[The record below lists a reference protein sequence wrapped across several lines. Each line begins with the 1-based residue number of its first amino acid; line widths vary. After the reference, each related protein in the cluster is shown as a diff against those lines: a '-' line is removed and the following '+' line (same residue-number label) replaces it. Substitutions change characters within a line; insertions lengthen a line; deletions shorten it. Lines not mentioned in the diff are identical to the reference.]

1 MTLLCGVCMHTQ
13 ENVGHGLTSIG
24 PLPQSRSKPT
34 TRISMA
40 QISHSVPL
48 PDQLGFRFHETTA
61 RGYLVRVRDRRC
73 MRDFLSGSDVDT
85 FDGAGNGDSKTDD
98 DGAGMWQR
106 SGDRDRLC
114 VGEEEGYQRRIA
126 GLNKGKKTFDVT
138 CVTQRPHPCVGVKTA
153 SDIFRG
159 RALVAIVH
167 YHRI

>member
-1 MTLLCGVCMHTQ
+1 MWRMYAHAGKRWTGTHLYWTPAFITIETNDTHFDVTILTLSAVAC
-13 ENVGHGLTSIG
+13 
-24 PLPQSRSKPT
+24 
-34 TRISMA
+34 
-40 QISHSVPL
+40 
-48 PDQLGFRFHETTA
+48 FRFHETTA
-61 RGYLVRVRDRRC
+61 RGYIVRVRDRRC

-85 FDGAGNGDSKTDD
+85 FDGAGNGDSKTDN

-138 CVTQRPHPCVGVKTA
+138 CVTQRPHPCVGVVGVMKTA